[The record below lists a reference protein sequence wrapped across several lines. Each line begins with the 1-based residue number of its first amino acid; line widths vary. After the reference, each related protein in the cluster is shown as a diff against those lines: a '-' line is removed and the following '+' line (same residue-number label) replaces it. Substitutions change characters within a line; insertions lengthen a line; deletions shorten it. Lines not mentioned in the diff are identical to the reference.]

1 MDRPGR
7 RGGPHARIAESRL
20 RSKYPNIGFG
30 DFLLQLEAG
39 YDILHP
45 SLPKRTGNNEMV
57 KIRMRRT
64 GCKNHAAFRIVA
76 ADERSPRDGKF
87 LEILGWYD
95 TALKENNF
103 KLDIERVDYWLSK
116 GAKPSETV
124 ASLIRRAK
132 NPALKPHHAVKAK
145 APAKKEAAPAA

>member
-1 MDRPGR
+1 
-7 RGGPHARIAESRL
+7 
-20 RSKYPNIGFG
+20 
-30 DFLLQLEAG
+30 
-39 YDILHP
+39 
-45 SLPKRTGNNEMV
+45 MV

-64 GCKNHAAFRIVA
+64 GCRNHAAYRIVA

-95 TALKENNF
+95 TQLKENNF
-103 KLDIERVDYWLSK
+103 KLDLEKVDRWLK
-116 GAKPSETV
+116 NGAKPSAPV

-145 APAKKEAAPAA
+145 KAEEKKA